1 MSVSLLTD
9 LRRAMEELDASNK
22 RRAHHAQRK
31 KRDAIQQASGT
42 ALGREANRLG
52 RVTYAPEETRSP
64 GRRWNNEAVMAETS
78 DTVRIT
84 VDLTKDEALIM
95 LRVLSIRYCDGAD
108 NHRPA
113 EAVAFT
119 EASAKVRA
127 AILRT
132 GIDAEAEGHDSTA
145 GSRRP

>member
-22 RRAHHAQRK
+22 RRAHPQREK
-31 KRDAIQQASGT
+31 KDEIQQAPEKARGGG
-42 ALGREANRLG
+42 AMVNRLG
-52 RVTYAPEETRSP
+52 RVPYAPEGKRSP
-64 GRRWNNEAVMAETS
+64 GRRWNNEAGMAKTS

-95 LRVLSIRYCDGAD
+95 LRVLSISYCDAAD

-132 GIDAEAEGHDSTA
+132 GIDAEGHDSTT